1 MNDERVDGGIL
12 KCIRKERLHSM
23 ISLYCVL
30 SACSTNQ
37 FLSQLMRS
45 KAAVH
50 FVEGCYH
57 VHSGKQG
64 EEECEWKE

>member
-1 MNDERVDGGIL
+1 M
-12 KCIRKERLHSM
+12 S
-23 ISLYCVL
+23 SLYCVL

-50 FVEGCYH
+50 FVEGFYY
-57 VHSGKQG
+57 VHSGRQG